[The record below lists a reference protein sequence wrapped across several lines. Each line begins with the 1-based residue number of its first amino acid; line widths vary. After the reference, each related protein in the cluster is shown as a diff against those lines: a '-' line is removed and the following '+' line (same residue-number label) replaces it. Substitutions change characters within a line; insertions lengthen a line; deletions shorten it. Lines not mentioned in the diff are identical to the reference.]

1 MPTVHLGNVAH
12 EMEKRGVHSDRGNIN
27 RDRQEYN
34 GLIVDLQR
42 YREEKQALEQEKARR
57 QEEKQQV
64 QRFNTPLERVH
75 LQEASK
81 LLNIDRE
88 PTLQELAAKQEQLD
102 QWEQQVRTND
112 QQIQWKDNTI
122 QAASDS
128 YRSRQLFKKQR
139 QQAQQKLESIQWF
152 NPFKLKENRLIK
164 EQAEMKIAR
173 ATDEIKESGKRLS
186 TYGKKLGFRT
196 KQEFQHIQN
205 QHRQDRPG
213 LKEKNHQ
220 QTQQIHSEREV
231 VQNAVTARQN
241 AFIRQVQS
249 WYPKHPEM
257 AYMTFSD
264 AHKLHALSVQ
274 HGKVLPIETIQA
286 TLHSQKQDIQRLQG
300 ELTRVDDTRSRL
312 QRAEGYLKKYEKH
325 HAMVEKIE
333 RNPYLK
339 GKTLVSKSAKH
350 EYKTTISNRN
360 RYYDLMKSQ
369 GITGKTD
376 LKKQKVHLS
385 KMEERIPEIKGQ
397 IQSQEK
403 AMSIFE
409 TIIQSLDQAKRRM
422 QWEQFQQQQTLVRA
436 KNKGKS
442 RQRGWEMER

>member
-1 MPTVHLGNVAH
+1 
-12 EMEKRGVHSDRGNIN
+12 
-27 RDRQEYN
+27 
-34 GLIVDLQR
+34 
-42 YREEKQALEQEKARR
+42 
-57 QEEKQQV
+57 
-64 QRFNTPLERVH
+64 
-75 LQEASK
+75 
-81 LLNIDRE
+81 
-88 PTLQELAAKQEQLD
+88 
-102 QWEQQVRTND
+102 
-112 QQIQWKDNTI
+112 
-122 QAASDS
+122 
-128 YRSRQLFKKQR
+128 
-139 QQAQQKLESIQWF
+139 
-152 NPFKLKENRLIK
+152 
-164 EQAEMKIAR
+164 
-173 ATDEIKESGKRLS
+173 
-186 TYGKKLGFRT
+186 
-196 KQEFQHIQN
+196 
-205 QHRQDRPG
+205 
-213 LKEKNHQ
+213 
-220 QTQQIHSEREV
+220 
-231 VQNAVTARQN
+231 
-241 AFIRQVQS
+241 
-249 WYPKHPEM
+249 M

-397 IQSQEK
+397 I
-403 AMSIFE
+403 
-409 TIIQSLDQAKRRM
+409 DP
-422 QWEQFQQQQTLVRA
+422 
-436 KNKGKS
+436 
-442 RQRGWEMER
+442 ERSDE